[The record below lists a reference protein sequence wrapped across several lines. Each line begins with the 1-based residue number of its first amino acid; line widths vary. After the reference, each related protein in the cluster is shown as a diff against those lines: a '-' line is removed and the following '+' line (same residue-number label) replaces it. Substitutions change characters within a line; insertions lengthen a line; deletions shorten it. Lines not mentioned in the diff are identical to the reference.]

1 MFIGIVAGA
10 VVVAIALAVGLF
22 KLMWRVAEP
31 NEALVISGSKHRT
44 EGLGEGMGFRIV
56 TGRGTLVLPGVQVVR
71 KLSLDLNEAQLNVDC
86 VTNQGIPLKVHGV
99 VIFKVGDDFVSIA
112 NAARRFLDQQ
122 KFMSER
128 VHNVFAGHLRS
139 IVGGLTV
146 EDMIRDRERLTGE
159 TRAASGTEMEKL
171 GLIIDSLQIHE
182 IQDPTGYI
190 KNLSAPHAA
199 AVHRDARIA
208 QAEADR
214 LATEAEQAAA
224 ARMAEA
230 TRDSEILQAGYQAE
244 RDGAAAKARQAGP
257 LAEAAAQ
264 QEVVVQE
271 TRVAELAAR
280 RREQQLQADV
290 RKPADAAAYKTRT
303 LAEAERDARISAAQA
318 LARETELAAAA
329 DATRVKTEAAA
340 EAEATKARGLAEAAS
355 TRATGEAEAASGQ
368 AQGVAE
374 AEAAKAQGLAEA
386 EAAKAQGLAE
396 AEATRAR
403 GLAEAEAARARGLAE
418 AEAARAR
425 GLAEAEAIKARAA
438 ALAENQDAVV
448 AQQLAEKWPEIV
460 GAGAQAFGS
469 VDHMVVLN
477 GADGLSEAFAK
488 ALTLG
493 GTGLGLARQL
503 LSAMSGGIDGSHGAG
518 GHDGIVGTGGT
529 GGRGGGRA
537 PGAAGGTDGG
547 DGGHGAGAGIP
558 DRGTAAAPG
567 SPVPRTERVPVE
579 RPAGGPAGGGGG
591 APAR

>member
-1 MFIGIVAGA
+1 MFIGIVAGVVLVA
-10 VVVAIALAVGLF
+10 VGILLGLF

-44 EGLGEGMGFRIV
+44 EGLEEGMGFRIV

-71 KLSLDLNEAQLNVDC
+71 KLSLDLNEADLNVDC
-86 VTNQGIPLKVHGV
+86 VTKQGIPLKVHGV

-122 KFMSER
+122 KFMAER

-199 AVHRDARIA
+199 AVQRDARIA

-214 LATEAEQAAA
+214 LATEAEQQAA
-224 ARMAEA
+224 ARMSQA

-244 RDGAAAKARQAGP
+244 RDSAAAKARQAGP

-271 TRVAELAAR
+271 TRVAELAAQ

-290 RKPADAAAYKTRT
+290 RKPADAAAYEKRT

-318 LARETELAAAA
+318 KAKETELAAAA
-329 DATRVKTEAAA
+329 EATRVKTAAAA
-340 EAEATKARGLAEAAS
+340 EAEATEARGTAAAAA
-355 TRATGEAEAASGQ
+355 TRATGEAEAAAAQ
-368 AQGVAE
+368 A
-374 AEAAKAQGLAEA
+374 KGLAA
-386 EAAKAQGLAE
+386 
-396 AEATRAR
+396 
-403 GLAEAEAARARGLAE
+403 AEAARAN
-418 AEAARAR
+418 

-448 AQQLAEKWPEIV
+448 AQQLAENWPEIV
-460 GAGAQAFGS
+460 RAGAQAFGN
-469 VDHMVVLN
+469 VDHMVLLN
-477 GADGLSEAFAK
+477 GADGMSDLFAK
-488 ALTLG
+488 ALTMG

-503 LSAMSGGIDGSHGAG
+503 LATMGTADGPGTRASTGVNGDSVDKATGEQGGSGPGVRIP
-518 GHDGIVGTGGT
+518 
-529 GGRGGGRA
+529 A
-537 PGAAGGTDGG
+537 PAAQGAA
-547 DGGHGAGAGIP
+547 
-558 DRGTAAAPG
+558 
-567 SPVPRTERVPVE
+567 PRSERVPIE
-579 RPAGGPAGGGGG
+579 GDGDRSGPRSPSA
-591 APAR
+591 AAD

>member
-1 MFIGIVAGA
+1 MLIGIVAGIVVAA
-10 VVVAIALAVGLF
+10 VVILIGLF

-44 EGLGEGMGFRIV
+44 EGLEEGMGFRIV
-56 TGRGTLVLPGVQVVR
+56 TGRGTLVMPGVQVVR
-71 KLSLDLNEAQLNVDC
+71 KLSLDLNEAELNVDC
-86 VTNQGIPLKVHGV
+86 VTQQGIPLRVHGV

-122 KFMSER
+122 KFMGER

-146 EDMIRDRERLTGE
+146 ENMIRDRERLTGE

-214 LATEAEQAAA
+214 LATEAEQQAS
-224 ARMAEA
+224 ARMAQA

-244 RDGAAAKARQAGP
+244 RDSAAAKARQAGP

-271 TRVAELAAR
+271 TRVAELEAQ
-280 RREQQLQADV
+280 RREQMLQADV
-290 RKPADAAAYKTRT
+290 RKPADASAYEKRT
-303 LAEAERDARISAAQA
+303 LAEAERDARISGAEAK
-318 LARETELAAAA
+318 ARETELAAVAEA
-329 DATRVKTEAAA
+329 NRVKTAAVA
-340 EAEATKARGLAEAAS
+340 EAEATKARGSATAAA
-355 TRATGEAEAASGQ
+355 TRATGEAEAAAAQ
-368 AQGVAE
+368 A
-374 AEAAKAQGLAEA
+374 KGLAAA
-386 EAAKAQGLAE
+386 ES
-396 AEATRAR
+396 
-403 GLAEAEAARARGLAE
+403 
-418 AEAARAR
+418 ARAR

-438 ALAENQDAVV
+438 ALAENQEAVV

-460 GAGAQAFGS
+460 RAGAGAFGS
-469 VDHMVVLN
+469 VDHMVLLN
-477 GADGLSEAFAK
+477 GADGMSDMFAK
-488 ALTLG
+488 ALTMG

-503 LSAMSGGIDGSHGAG
+503 LASMGSAQGGAEGA
-518 GHDGIVGTGGT
+518 D
-529 GGRGGGRA
+529 
-537 PGAAGGTDGG
+537 GAAAGRSPAADGAAARSEGGES
-547 DGGHGAGAGIP
+547 
-558 DRGTAAAPG
+558 AAAPYG
-567 SPVPRTERVPVE
+567 ASPRTERVPIRE
-579 RPAGGPAGGGGG
+579 EGG
-591 APAR
+591 ASSR